1 MEQNLGNNIIRYSI
15 CSMFY
20 NLGSESNGL
29 FSIKLYKVW
38 MHQIKDKVDIWELTS
53 FSDLQIN
60 RKYFRLKFSKIYTD
74 NFDLLRE
81 PV

>member
-1 MEQNLGNNIIRYSI
+1 
-15 CSMFY
+15 
-20 NLGSESNGL
+20 
-29 FSIKLYKVW
+29 